1 MSIIEQLQKIMGE
14 KWKEYIGFYS
24 LRGHGIVNGE
34 PRTELIYI
42 HSKLMI
48 VDDRTVILG
57 SANINDRSMLG
68 TRDSEYAVM
77 INESYKKISKM
88 DGIEYKAANFAH
100 SFRVNL
106 FAEHL
111 GIDPS
116 ADILK
121 DPLTDE
127 FLQLVQNTASNN
139 TRIYRELW
147 GCYPDD
153 NYLSFKDLKNYKPL
167 SKEELNEKYMKEKDG
182 IIGHVVEFP
191 LHFLEKENLG
201 IAFFSV
207 ENLVPEKNFT

>member
-1 MSIIEQLQKIMGE
+1 MSINEQIEKIMGD

-34 PRTELIYI
+34 PKTELIYI

-48 VDDRTVILG
+48 VDDKTVILG

-77 INESYKKISKM
+77 INESQKLNSKM
-88 DGIEYKAANFAH
+88 DGKDYKAANFAY

-111 GIDPS
+111 GVDPKNS
-116 ADILK
+116 ILF
-121 DPLTDE
+121 DPLSDE
-127 FLQLVQNTASNN
+127 FLKLVQNTAHNN
-139 TRIYRELW
+139 TMIYRKLW

-153 NYLSFKDLKNYKPL
+153 NYKTFKDLKKRSTL
-167 SKEELNEKYMKEKDG
+167 SKEELIENYEKEKNG
-182 IIGHVVEFP
+182 IVGHAVEFP
-191 LHFLEKENLG
+191 LYFLEKENLG
-201 IAFFSV
+201 IDFFSV

>member
-1 MSIIEQLQKIMGE
+1 MERL
-14 KWKEYIGFYS
+14 YNS
-24 LRGHGIVNGE
+24 LRGHGFVNGE

-48 VDDRTVILG
+48 IDDRTVILG

-68 TRDSEYAVM
+68 TRDSEFAVL
-77 INESYKKISKM
+77 INESQRLNSKM
-88 DGIEYKAANFAH
+88 DGKDYKAANFAYT
-100 SFRVNL
+100 FRLNL

-111 GIDPS
+111 GVDPKNN
-116 ADILK
+116 ILF
-121 DPLTDE
+121 DPLSDE
-127 FLQLVQNTASNN
+127 FLKLVQNTAHNN
-139 TRIYRELW
+139 TIIYRNLW

-153 NYLSFKDLKNYKPL
+153 QYKSFKDLRNYKPL
-167 SKEELNEKYMKEKDG
+167 SKEELLESYKNEKGK
-182 IIGHVVEFP
+182 IIGHAVEFP

>member
-1 MSIIEQLQKIMGE
+1 MSIIEQLEKIMGD
-14 KWKEYIGFYS
+14 KWRDYIGFYS
-24 LRGHGIVNGE
+24 LRGHGMVNGE

-48 VDDRTVILG
+48 VDDKTVILG

-77 INESYKKISKM
+77 INENPKLNSKM
-88 DGIEYKAANFAH
+88 DGKDYKAANFAY

-111 GIDPS
+111 GIDPKS
-116 ADILK
+116 NILV
-121 DPLTDE
+121 DPLSDE
-127 FLQLVQNTASNN
+127 FLHLVQNTAHNN
-139 TRIYRELW
+139 TMIYRKLW

-153 NYLSFKDLKNYKPL
+153 QYLTFKDLRDHKAP
-167 SKEELNEKYMKEKDG
+167 SKEELKENYMKEKNG
-182 IIGHVVEFP
+182 IVGHAVEFP